1 MNETFE
7 QIQQAIIEFNTQQNQ
22 RTRFND
28 PHRRNTQIPEFRPQR
43 SETQNNDTQNK
54 SVTEPPLPFY
64 KHLTS
69 MSINEQLQPETSSS
83 NVPTTIKPFD
93 GTDPGYTVEE
103 YLNSIIAAMMFSN
116 GIEPVNRPGSSP
128 MENKTSSTNPTHLTR
143 TSLKMALHITK

>member
-7 QIQQAIIEFNTQQNQ
+7 QIQQAIIEFNTQHNQ
-22 RTRFND
+22 RTGFND

-43 SETQNNDTQNK
+43 SETQNNDTQNN

-93 GTDPGYTVEE
+93 GTDPGYTV
-103 YLNSIIAAMMFSN
+103 
-116 GIEPVNRPGSSP
+116 SSQQ
-128 MENKTSSTNPTHLTR
+128 
-143 TSLKMALHITK
+143 